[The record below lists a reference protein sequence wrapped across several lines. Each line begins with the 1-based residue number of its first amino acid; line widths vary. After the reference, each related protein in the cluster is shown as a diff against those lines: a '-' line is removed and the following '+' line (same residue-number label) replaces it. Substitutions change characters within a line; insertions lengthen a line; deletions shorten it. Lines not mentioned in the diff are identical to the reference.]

1 MATAEKLT
9 GLRKAAILLICLGE
23 ESAARI
29 LRELSD
35 EEIFKVTRAMAGIEH
50 IPEDVRRRVLE
61 DFEMAIESQAG
72 VVVKGQEFAKRLI
85 ANSGSKDRE
94 SSLMRQ
100 FVSGTEARPLE
111 TIANMQ
117 PSVVAGLLE
126 REHPQTL
133 ALVLS
138 TQSV

>member
-35 EEIFKVTRAMAGIEH
+35 EEIFKVTRAMAEIEH

-72 VVVKGQEFAKRLI
+72 VVVSFI
-85 ANSGSKDRE
+85 AL
-94 SSLMRQ
+94 SL
-100 FVSGTEARPLE
+100 
-111 TIANMQ
+111 
-117 PSVVAGLLE
+117 
-126 REHPQTL
+126 
-133 ALVLS
+133 
-138 TQSV
+138 